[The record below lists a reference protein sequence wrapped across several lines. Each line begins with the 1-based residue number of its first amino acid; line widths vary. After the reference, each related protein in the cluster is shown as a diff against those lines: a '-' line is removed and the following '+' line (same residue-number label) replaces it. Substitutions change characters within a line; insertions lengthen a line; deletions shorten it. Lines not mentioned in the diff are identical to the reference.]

1 MKRYLPKNAE
11 DASALVLTLLVI
23 VLLSAIVTSFL
34 SSTRTEQTATRN
46 YTSKT
51 QAEMLVN
58 TATQQAMAKIQQGF
72 NTTNATSGSSSGN
85 NTQVVTTQPG
95 RITKYFFLNGNCTGN
110 ATTALYTEN
119 GSTPADMNN
128 FQNPG
133 NTTVS
138 ANQSFTITGN
148 ATDRLIVNMEN
159 VTSNGTLIGRIAYYV
174 DDELTKINMNAAT
187 GNRTTLNVSTPR
199 SNSLSGLASNN
210 STLTVT
216 SSQITLFQNII
227 DGNGA
232 NSSNLSNWSHFFRN
246 EQLSPSTT
254 FNATAVQL
262 AQISTAPLSDFHL
275 KYTPWGTRRLHINDE
290 PLDKTGVDNV
300 YEALAGVN
308 ATTGN
313 ISASPSSYELN
324 GRALR
329 NIYGQTFNDKYG
341 QNWSWT
347 GNMALTAN
355 TTVNGLKQ
363 TIANMLQMRALGHHD
378 NATVTAGYTG
388 AVISENGT
396 AAFPPSGYYARVPS
410 GILNEFGIKIDY
422 METTNGLTIYV
433 KPFIE
438 IVCPF
443 EEGYGGA
450 KVRVEAQI
458 QSINYTIQG
467 ANGNS
472 TTLSGG
478 PYTLSDNVN
487 LEDYDNFSKCVLN
500 GWDNTQIRNWDKLVI
515 SVNSTT
521 TGLPALGGLPW
532 RIIGNPT
539 VVMGDV
545 KLFAGTSNSSNALR
559 DWIQGDFINE
569 KLGNGASLALNTP
582 LKITHDLTD
591 PTNALPNF
599 NSGNTT
605 LQRIDPRIT
614 GKTAWTVA
622 PHTFPLSGN
631 KIMTDQGDNQLSQG
645 GGHNTW
651 YAGYGIRPRESAT
664 RDIPGDPS
672 SRGWNESDFWTATE
686 RQQVYFL
693 QKLNTL
699 DATSSIASQTN
710 ATFNTPHDLGKVPTN
725 VNWRRLRFMPRHT
738 NESAKNL
745 IPDWAMLDVM
755 SFSSNNSS
763 RSILKIAPMNPN
775 GSFALDTS
783 LNTTTIPSPRNNLA
797 ALIKPLESSTATN
810 FKLGSAIARSGAGAN
825 MTFEA
830 KDMSSG
836 GGSNSYVA
844 FRGNATMATSLS
856 NNIQNRVWSTQ
867 NGTSAWSAWRGG
879 TRGWPSTSLVLPG
892 EVTEISG
899 LADYGRRSQ
908 YDYLS
913 NTAPYS
919 IKENEGRLSAFF
931 PGLTTCSN
939 FFTIYA
945 YAQAG
950 QLQNKT
956 QPESAS
962 NPFVVDSEALTKTL
976 VEVEIAVT
984 ANATTQAQYKVKK
997 LYTQPILIGD

>member
-1 MKRYLPKNAE
+1 
-11 DASALVLTLLVI
+11 
-23 VLLSAIVTSFL
+23 
-34 SSTRTEQTATRN
+34 
-46 YTSKT
+46 
-51 QAEMLVN
+51 
-58 TATQQAMAKIQQGF
+58 
-72 NTTNATSGSSSGN
+72 
-85 NTQVVTTQPG
+85 
-95 RITKYFFLNGNCTGN
+95 
-110 ATTALYTEN
+110 
-119 GSTPADMNN
+119 
-128 FQNPG
+128 
-133 NTTVS
+133 
-138 ANQSFTITGN
+138 
-148 ATDRLIVNMEN
+148 
-159 VTSNGTLIGRIAYYV
+159 
-174 DDELTKINMNAAT
+174 
-187 GNRTTLNVSTPR
+187 
-199 SNSLSGLASNN
+199 
-210 STLTVT
+210 
-216 SSQITLFQNII
+216 
-227 DGNGA
+227 
-232 NSSNLSNWSHFFRN
+232 
-246 EQLSPSTT
+246 
-254 FNATAVQL
+254 
-262 AQISTAPLSDFHL
+262 
-275 KYTPWGTRRLHINDE
+275 
-290 PLDKTGVDNV
+290 
-300 YEALAGVN
+300 
-308 ATTGN
+308 
-313 ISASPSSYELN
+313 
-324 GRALR
+324 
-329 NIYGQTFNDKYG
+329 
-341 QNWSWT
+341 
-347 GNMALTAN
+347 
-355 TTVNGLKQ
+355 
-363 TIANMLQMRALGHHD
+363 
-378 NATVTAGYTG
+378 
-388 AVISENGT
+388 
-396 AAFPPSGYYARVPS
+396 
-410 GILNEFGIKIDY
+410 
-422 METTNGLTIYV
+422 
-433 KPFIE
+433 
-438 IVCPF
+438 
-443 EEGYGGA
+443 
-450 KVRVEAQI
+450 
-458 QSINYTIQG
+458 
-467 ANGNS
+467 
-472 TTLSGG
+472 
-478 PYTLSDNVN
+478 
-487 LEDYDNFSKCVLN
+487 
-500 GWDNTQIRNWDKLVI
+500 
-515 SVNSTT
+515 
-521 TGLPALGGLPW
+521 
-532 RIIGNPT
+532 
-539 VVMGDV
+539 MGDV

-559 DWIQGDFINE
+559 DWIQGNFINE
-569 KLGNGASLALNTP
+569 KLGNGASSALNTP
-582 LKITHDLTD
+582 LKITNSLTD
-591 PTNALPNF
+591 PNNALPNF

-622 PHTFPLSGN
+622 PHTFPLGSNN
-631 KIMTDQGDNQLSQG
+631 KIMTAQGDNQLSQG

-651 YAGYGIRPRESAT
+651 YAGYGIKPVESAT

-738 NESAKNL
+738 NESARNL

-797 ALIKPLESSTATN
+797 ALIKPLESSTLTN

-962 NPFVVDSEALTKTL
+962 NPFVVDSEVFTKTL
-976 VEVEIAVT
+976 VEVEITTPAT
-984 ANATTQAQYKVKK
+984 ASAPAEYKVKK
-997 LYTQPILIGD
+997 LYSQNLPMGD